1 MSFEPPDPL
10 KLFESIRKIIDA
22 IVSFVRANQWSN
34 LLILIGTL
42 LALIP
47 IIARVLFEQLI
58 ITSLFEDYLGFF
70 LVIELLIFITAIALK
85 LFNLD
90 RPLSPRLRRIL
101 LLLMSGTVLI
111 YLIAGLIFQ
120 HLIAGLIFQPSTTQ
134 FKCPDGNEYCFSW
147 GERVLI
153 TQDSLEE
160 ATRKESC
167 RNNFNLKENGTQSY
181 GKNSQEDFEKAEAQF
196 RQYTDEQKCSN
207 DPEAHIYLN
216 NAKAQMSEKTPI
228 IRIAVSVPISR
239 SNYKGVS
246 EAQETLRG
254 IALAQYKV
262 NDENNGIDGRKLIVG
277 IADDGFN
284 PQETAKF
291 LVERQNQI
299 LGVIGHS
306 TSTATKDAGK
316 IYNEKGVVAISPSS
330 TAVGDLQSSGN
341 DLTASDYVFR
351 TASND
356 SIAVKQ
362 LVKYISNHTKIKK
375 IAIVHDDDTYS
386 NSYKN
391 VFEDEFKSQGNGS
404 KVINESNKES
414 DKYCDLS
421 DNNFD
426 DGYCLEK
433 VGQQAEAL
441 LLAPSSPRAESRP
454 VLSILKKATVPLF
467 GADSMYNLEVVKA
480 LDDANKSIIVA
491 VPWHRRDPWF
501 PLQKTANDYFRQHT
515 INWNT
520 AMAYDATLTLAKGLQ
535 EASEICSVWDKK
547 LTNLFDTD
555 SCLRSELKNVLSNP
569 KFSVGESVDDN
580 VYESAVEGGVIQFDK
595 FGDRCAE
602 ETEKKAREGGY
613 CKDSRNKIGSLVE
626 AKNGNFSALIYQIKN
641 SKKRMD
647 FKLN

>member
-10 KLFESIRKIIDA
+10 KLFESIRRIIDA

-42 LALIP
+42 LALIL
-47 IIARVLFEQLI
+47 IIDRVLFDKLI
-58 ITSLFEDYLGFF
+58 TASLPKDYPIVF

-134 FKCPDGNEYCFSW
+134 FKCSDGNEYCFSW

-153 TQDSLEE
+153 SEDSLE

-167 RNNFNLKENGTQSY
+167 MNNFNLKKNGTQSY
-181 GKNSQEDFEKAEAQF
+181 GKNTEEGFDEAEAQF
-196 RQYTDEQKCSN
+196 RQYIDKQKCPN

-216 NAKAQMSEKTPI
+216 NAKYLKNAKAQMSEKNLV
-228 IRIAVSVPISR
+228 RVAVSVPISR
-239 SNYKGVS
+239 SNSKGVS

-262 NDENNGIDGRKLIVG
+262 NDKKVNGIDGKKLIVG

-284 PQETAKF
+284 NAKEVAKF
-291 LVERQNQI
+291 LVGRPPI

-306 TSTATKDAGK
+306 TSTTTKDARP
-316 IYNEKGVVAISPSS
+316 IYQEEGVVAISPSS
-330 TAVGDLQSSGN
+330 TFVSSDRSSDN
-341 DLTASDYVFR
+341 DYVFR

-375 IAIVHDDDTYS
+375 IAIVHDNDIYS
-386 NSYKN
+386 ESYKKM
-391 VFEDEFKSQGNGS
+391 FEKEFKFLGNGS
-404 KVINESNKES
+404 EVINESNTG
-414 DKYCDLS
+414 CDLS
-421 DNNFD
+421 NDNFD
-426 DGYCLEK
+426 DDECLEK
-433 VGQQAEAL
+433 VGKQAEAL
-441 LLAPSSPRAESRP
+441 LLAPSSPRAKNEL
-454 VLSILKKATVPLF
+454 VLSILRKATIPLF
-467 GADSMYNLEVVKA
+467 GADSMYNLEVAKA
-480 LDDANKSIIVA
+480 LNDANKRIIVA
-491 VPWHRRDPWF
+491 VPWHRNNPWL
-501 PLQKTANDYFRQHT
+501 PLQQDAYIYFGQHA

-520 AMAYDATLTLAKGLQ
+520 AMAYDATLTLAEGLQ
-535 EASEICSVWDKK
+535 KASKTCSFWDKK
-547 LTNLFDTD
+547 LENHFNTD
-555 SCLRSELKNVLSNP
+555 KCLRIELKNVLSKP
-569 KFSVGESVDDN
+569 DFFVVE
-580 VYESAVEGGVIQFDK
+580 ESAVEGGVIQFDA

-602 ETEKKAREGGY
+602 ETDKEAKEGGY
-613 CKDSRNKIGSLVE
+613 CGQTNNKIGVLVE
-626 AKNGNFSALIYQIKN
+626 AKNGNFFRIDLPN
-641 SKKRMD
+641 KK
-647 FKLN
+647 L